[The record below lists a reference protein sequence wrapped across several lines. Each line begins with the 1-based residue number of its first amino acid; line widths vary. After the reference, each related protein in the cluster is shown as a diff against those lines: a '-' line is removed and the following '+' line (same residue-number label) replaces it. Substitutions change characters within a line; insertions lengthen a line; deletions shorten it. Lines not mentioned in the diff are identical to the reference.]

1 MSISA
6 LTDTHQVASIIPP
19 ILTCLVGRHLGN
31 AQDVQESFS
40 LRRLSASVL
49 SSVTKKYSKSSHS
62 LKPRLARTCLKDFL
76 DINKTTGTHYGGI
89 IGLRAIGGPE
99 LVRALIVPN
108 LKEYDSVL
116 NEALE
121 DQPKGGEML
130 VEALL
135 DALISLEA
143 DAIAAMTNGTTN
155 EVSSEETRR
164 ELSDKIGDLLAS
176 RIIDMGRPKLVKAI
190 MEC

>member
-1 MSISA
+1 M
-6 LTDTHQVASIIPP
+6 LTKAHAETHQVASIIPP
-19 ILTCLVGRHLGN
+19 ILTCLVGRRLGN
-31 AQDVQESFS
+31 AQDVQDSFS
-40 LRRLSASVL
+40 LRRLAASVL
-49 SSVTKKYSKSSHS
+49 SSVTRKYSKSSHT

-76 DINKTTGTHYGGI
+76 DINKPTGTHYGGI

-116 NEALE
+116 GEALE

-130 VEALL
+130 VESLL
-135 DALISLEA
+135 DALITLEA
-143 DAIAAMTNGTTN
+143 DAIVAMTNGTAN

-164 ELSDKIGDLLAS
+164 ELSEKIGDLLAS
-176 RIIDMGRPKLVKAI
+176 RVMDLGRPKLVKAI